1 MKAVN
6 NQFGAI
12 LPKMNGGVDS
22 IILYPSGAC
31 AFGDKEANETN
42 K

>member
-22 IILYPSGAC
+22 IVLYSSGART
-31 AFGDKEANETN
+31 FGDKKASETN